1 MVVQTFHYPISSNYF
16 KDIGFLS
23 IYIIFTKSLLY
34 GTDMSVFYRRLVIIG
49 EQASSNSLLFFCHP
63 MYIMTYMRDGED
75 EWVLLTH
82 VYQSYWYK
90 VYIKNVH
97 SMTKSQVSY
106 ELISWIHLLN
116 SFKYVQSHL
125 RWVQTCSNLFL
136 YYDCKTKN
144 LHLSQSGIGIHKY
157 D

>member
-23 IYIIFTKSLLY
+23 IYIYIIFTKSLLY

-49 EQASSNSLLFFCHP
+49 EQASSNSLSFFCHP

-97 SMTKSQVSY
+97 SMTKSKVSP
-106 ELISWIHLLN
+106 EFI
-116 SFKYVQSHL
+116 F
-125 RWVQTCSNLFL
+125 
-136 YYDCKTKN
+136 
-144 LHLSQSGIGIHKY
+144 
-157 D
+157 

>member
-1 MVVQTFHYPISSNYF
+1 
-16 KDIGFLS
+16 
-23 IYIIFTKSLLY
+23 
-34 GTDMSVFYRRLVIIG
+34 MSAFYRRLVIIG

-90 VYIKNVH
+90 VYIKN
-97 SMTKSQVSY
+97 K
-106 ELISWIHLLN
+106 
-116 SFKYVQSHL
+116 
-125 RWVQTCSNLFL
+125 
-136 YYDCKTKN
+136 
-144 LHLSQSGIGIHKY
+144 KY

>member
-16 KDIGFLS
+16 KDIGFRS
-23 IYIIFTKSLLY
+23 IYIYIIFTKSLLY

-49 EQASSNSLLFFCHP
+49 EQASSNSLLFFCRP

-97 SMTKSQVSY
+97 SMTKSKESPNFIRKY
-106 ELISWIHLLN
+106 SKSSKMSSNL
-116 SFKYVQSHL
+116 FKLVH
-125 RWVQTCSNLFL
+125 TCPNLFL
-136 YYDCKTKN
+136 YYHCKTKF
-144 LHLSQSGIGIHKY
+144 LH
-157 D
+157 